1 MTIFVPQTKI
11 KRIMSRNQEELSI
24 RMKLRKKPIE
34 ELQAI
39 VDGDYTDLEKKI
51 AGEMIAKA
59 AGTAPTPEAAPE
71 TETEEQPKPEVK
83 EDSKPKPAPKKKGGK
98 VLLSPEEEERLSEA
112 EEEFN
117 KRQAARKTPSKTDKS
132 MKKTAVKQEKSLR
145 ETKRQT
151 IDASDEVEGLTVGSR
166 VKIEGD
172 ETEYTVT
179 KLYRSSDGKEKCLI
193 SDGKNKPLKKRV
205 TSLKLV

>member
-1 MTIFVPQTKI
+1 
-11 KRIMSRNQEELSI
+11 MSRNQEELSI

-39 VDGDYTDLEKKI
+39 VDGDFTDLEKKI
-51 AGEMIAKA
+51 AAEMIAKA
-59 AGTAPTPEAAPE
+59 AGNAPAPEPTPEV
-71 TETEEQPKPEVK
+71 EEQPEPEAK
-83 EDSKPKPAPKKKGGK
+83 EEPKPKPAPKKKGEK

-117 KRQAARKTPSKTDKS
+117 KRQAARKTPSKTDKL
-132 MKKTAVKQEKSLR
+132 MKKAAVKQEKSLR

-151 IDASDEVEGLTVGSR
+151 IDASDEVEGLAVGSK

>member
-1 MTIFVPQTKI
+1 
-11 KRIMSRNQEELSI
+11 MSRNQEELSI
-24 RMKLRKKPIE
+24 RMKYRKKTAQ

-39 VDGDYTDLEKKI
+39 IDGDYNDLEKKI
-51 AGEMIAKA
+51 ASEQLAKIT
-59 AGTAPTPEAAPE
+59 GSTAPAPVAEPEPQ
-71 TETEEQPKPEVK
+71 TETEQAPAPAEEVK
-83 EDSKPKPAPKKKGGK
+83 EEPKPKPAPKKKKNGEP
-98 VLLSPEEEERLSEA
+98 LLSPEEEERLSEA
-112 EEEFN
+112 EAEFN
-117 KRQAARKTPSKTDKS
+117 ERQAARKTPSKS
-132 MKKTAVKQEKSLR
+132 GMSEKKTKVTKKEEKSLR

-151 IDASDEVEGLTVGSR
+151 IDASDEVEGLKIGSK

-193 SDGKNKPLKKRV
+193 SAGEGKPMKKRV